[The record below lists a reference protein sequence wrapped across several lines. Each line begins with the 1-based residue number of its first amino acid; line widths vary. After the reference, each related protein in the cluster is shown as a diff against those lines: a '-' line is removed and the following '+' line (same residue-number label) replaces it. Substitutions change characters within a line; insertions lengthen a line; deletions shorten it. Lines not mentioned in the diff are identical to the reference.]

1 MPNTRPDTEFVNGEC
16 TACYNKH
23 SYPVPSVQDR
33 SHMLIEVCE
42 RAKRNAKH
50 ADYDVIVPS
59 SGGKDSTYQALTMKN
74 LGLRVL
80 AVTATTCAL
89 TNVGRMN
96 LDNLSRHV
104 DTLEVSPNKSVR
116 RRLNKLGLTMVGDI
130 SWPEHVAIFT
140 TPFRVAAQMG
150 IPLIMYGENPQREY
164 GCPVGAEQAMTM
176 TRRWVTEF
184 GGQLGMRPT
193 DLIGRLGITAANM
206 APYMWLTDTLPDY
219 IEAHFLGQ
227 YIPWDSRH
235 NTSLATA
242 HGMITDV
249 LPSSRNWWRGE
260 NLDNY
265 QTGIHD
271 YFGYLKYGFGRASVQ
286 LSVDIRNDFTR
297 RDVAMLKAAER
308 DSLWP
313 ETYMGMALAD
323 ILYEIDVSQEQFIE
337 TCNTFY
343 NRQLFANDRVEWG
356 SRLLL
361 RDHDDI
367 ERVQARAG

>member
-1 MPNTRPDTEFVNGEC
+1 
-16 TACYNKH
+16 
-23 SYPVPSVQDR
+23 
-33 SHMLIEVCE
+33 
-42 RAKRNAKH
+42 
-50 ADYDVIVPS
+50 
-59 SGGKDSTYQALTMKN
+59 MKN

-96 LDNLSRHV
+96 LDNLARHV

-184 GGQLGMRPT
+184 GGQLGLRPT
-193 DLIGRLGITAANM
+193 DLIGRLGLTAQDM
-206 APYMWLTDTLPDY
+206 APYVWQRE
-219 IEAHFLGQ
+219 IANVEAHFLGQ

-235 NTSLATA
+235 NVSFAA
-242 HGMITDV
+242 SYGMITDV

-271 YFGYLKYGFGRASVQ
+271 FFGYLKYGFGRASVQ
-286 LSVDIRNDFTR
+286 LSVDVRNGVVDGV
-297 RDVAMLKAAER
+297 VALQKAMER

-323 ILYEIDVSQEQFIE
+323 ILHEIDVSQEQFIE
-337 TCNTFY
+337 TCNTFF
-343 NRQLFANDRVEWG
+343 NHELFANQRVEWG
-356 SRLLL
+356 SRLFL
-361 RDHDDI
+361 RSDHDAG
-367 ERVQARAG
+367 RVQARAG